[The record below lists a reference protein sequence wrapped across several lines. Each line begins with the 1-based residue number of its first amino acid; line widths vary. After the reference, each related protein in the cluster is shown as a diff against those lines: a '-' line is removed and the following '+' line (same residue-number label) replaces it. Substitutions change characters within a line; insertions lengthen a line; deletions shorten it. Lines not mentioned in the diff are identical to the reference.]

1 MDLAMF
7 IDYVSVINNVSLKYI
22 YIYIYIINNVCVL
35 TENEDI

>member
-1 MDLAMF
+1 MF

-22 YIYIYIINNVCVL
+22 YIYIYIYIINNVCVL